1 MSAPH
6 PALAADVSCRLL
18 EVDFSGIEAVL
29 TGWYL
34 HRHAID
40 PAGAKTYIRMARLG
54 IHAGMA
60 ALAASKPVDWTWEDA
75 YIRKYLKEIKA
86 EYPELYD
93 PCKRTVHANNFGMTT
108 HGMVEKFPKFFPT
121 IKHAEKFQTFY
132 HTLAPGL
139 PKWHQAIRRHAH
151 ETGTLGGASL
161 PNVEDTIWTHPYGYR
176 HAFWDVMALRPVN
189 EFDARKWL
197 ADPRKA
203 WRVKHL
209 HGRYFTMSMGG
220 DANRVIAFYPQST
233 AAGRLKEVQLRLFLP
248 DSPDYIGDAYFGRTP
263 LLVPIHDSLVLHI
276 PNRIWD
282 RVVET
287 IIRVMQDPSPYL
299 PIPANWN
306 WGPHLPIG
314 ISAKAGRNWAPAGE
328 GNVNGMTEIPV
339 PVWAYQEP
347 DAPVLPREGEGELDD
362 WRALERSVA

>member
-6 PALAADVSCRLL
+6 PARSADVSCRLL

-29 TGWYL
+29 TGFFL

-54 IHAGMA
+54 IHAGVA
-60 ALAASKPVDWTWEDA
+60 GLAAGDPVDWSKSDDECRA
-75 YIRKYLKEIKA
+75 HIKYIKKTYDD
-86 EYPELYD
+86 LYD
-93 PCKRTVHANNFGMTT
+93 PAKRTVHANNFGMTT

-121 IKHAEKFQTFY
+121 IKHAQKFQDFY
-132 HTLAPGL
+132 YALAPGL
-139 PKWHQAIRRHAH
+139 PKWHLALRRHAH
-151 ETGTLGGASL
+151 DTGWLGGAAL
-161 PNVEDTIWTHPYGYR
+161 PDQPPSIWTHPYGYR
-176 HAFWDVMALRPVN
+176 HAFWDVMSLRPCN
-189 EFDARKWL
+189 EYQARKWL
-197 ADPRKA
+197 RDPKRA
-203 WRVKHL
+203 WRVKSL
-209 HGRYFTMSMGG
+209 HGRFFTIAMGG

-263 LLVPIHDSLVLHI
+263 LLVPIHDSLVLHV

-287 IIRVMQDPSPYL
+287 VIRVMQDPSPML
-299 PIPANWN
+299 PIPEAWG
-306 WGPHLPIG
+306 WGPYLPIG
-314 ISAKAGRNWAPAGE
+314 ISAKAGRNWAPAGA
-328 GNVNGMTEIPV
+328 GNPDGMTEIPV
-339 PVWAYQEP
+339 PVWAYQPP
-347 DAPVLPREGEGELDD
+347 DDPVLPREGEGELDD